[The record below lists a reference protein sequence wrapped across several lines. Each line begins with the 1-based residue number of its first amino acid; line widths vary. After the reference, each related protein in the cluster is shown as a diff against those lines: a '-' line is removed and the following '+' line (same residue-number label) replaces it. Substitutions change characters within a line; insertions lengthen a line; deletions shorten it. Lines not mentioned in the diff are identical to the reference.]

1 MNNLKV
7 CRKCGEEKDRTL
19 FGSHKGEKGNKD
31 GLQPWCKKCSN
42 FATQE
47 RKKHNLKTN
56 PKFRIDRRMSKNIS
70 RQLKA
75 SKNGR
80 SWKDLLGYTVED
92 LLSHLEKSFRDGMT
106 WDNYGRVWH
115 IDHIIPK
122 SFFIYDNYESEQFKA
137 CWSLSN
143 LQPLLAEE
151 NRKKNNKVPNPFV

>member
-1 MNNLKV
+1 
-7 CRKCGEEKDRTL
+7 
-19 FGSHKGEKGNKD
+19 
-31 GLQPWCKKCSN
+31 
-42 FATQE
+42 
-47 RKKHNLKTN
+47 
-56 PKFRIDRRMSKNIS
+56 MSKNIS